1 MFGIENILLFIG
13 TGILLNLYPGP
24 DTLYILGRSVSQGR
38 AAGVVAALGIG
49 TGAIVHTLLGA
60 FGLSALLA
68 TSAHGFFIVK
78 ILGGCYLLY
87 QGICMLLAGKN
98 ASSASTKISEELCLS
113 TIFRQG
119 AITNIL
125 NPKVAIF
132 FLAFIPQFIPAES
145 ESKLI
150 AFLILGGIFIT
161 TGTTV
166 CLLVAFF
173 ASSVSKRLRESSH
186 FSKWLLRIN
195 GVLFACLGIR
205 LVSLDLDF

>member
-1 MFGIENILLFIG
+1 MFMTAGV
-13 TGILLNLYPGP
+13 LLNLYPGP

-38 AAGVVAALGIG
+38 AAGIVAALGISA
-49 TGAIVHTLLGA
+49 GAVVHTLLGA

-68 TSAHGFFIVK
+68 ASSHGFFIMK

-87 QGICMLLAGKN
+87 QGICMLMAGKD
-98 ASSASTKISEELCLS
+98 AGSASIKMSKKLSLS

-125 NPKVAIF
+125 NPKVALF
-132 FLAFIPQFIPAES
+132 FLAFIPQFISTES
-145 ESKLI
+145 ESKPI
-150 AFLILGGIFIT
+150 AFLILGGIFII
-161 TGTTV
+161 TGTCV
-166 CLLVAFF
+166 CLMVALFS
-173 ASSVSKRLRESSH
+173 SSVSKRLRKSSR

-205 LVSLDLDF
+205 LASLDLDL